1 MLAAEVI
8 RPVEDIEAIV
18 VAPYLNNNTP
28 PTSTIEKL
36 VVAKGLAP
44 IFTDPVPFG
53 VMATSM
59 FALDPAPD
67 IVTVPGVPAIPPVT
81 FT

>member
-28 PTSTIEKL
+28 PDSTIEKL

-53 VMATSM
+53 VRVRLMSASEPV
-59 FALDPAPD
+59 AAKN
-67 IVTVPGVPAIPPVT
+67 GEAPAIAPLAEM
-81 FT
+81 